1 MRQMRM
7 TTSHNPL
14 NPPSSARIP
23 AASRGATAPA
33 LPPPRQ
39 IWRQTRRRLNLAVED
54 LRRAVIERCEHH
66 PDRTRV
72 VVALDEAIVD
82 LEQLIDAFDG
92 PLFELLDAA
101 DAASDRDVRE
111 EVLQRLGQYVAEG
124 RHDFARDELVELMD
138 DNGFVE
144 LDLRSGLDGA
154 LADLARRMGVPAASD
169 TPSERR

>member
-1 MRQMRM
+1 MRM
-7 TTSHNPL
+7 TPL
-14 NPPSSARIP
+14 PSPPSSASLP
-23 AASRGATAPA
+23 PTPRGATPPA

-54 LRRAVIERCEHH
+54 LRRAVIERCEDH

-92 PLFELLDAA
+92 PLFKLLDAA

-111 EVLQRLGQYVAEG
+111 DVLRRLGQYVTEG
-124 RHDFARDELVELMD
+124 RQEFARDELVELMD
-138 DNGFVE
+138 DNGF
-144 LDLRSGLDGA
+144 LDLELRSGLDGA

>member
-1 MRQMRM
+1 M
-7 TTSHNPL
+7 
-14 NPPSSARIP
+14 
-23 AASRGATAPA
+23 
-33 LPPPRQ
+33 
-39 IWRQTRRRLNLAVED
+39 ED

-72 VVALDEAIVD
+72 LVALDEAIVD

-111 EVLQRLGQYVAEG
+111 EVLQRLGRYVAEG

-144 LDLRSGLDGA
+144 LELRSGLDGA
-154 LADLARRMGVPAASD
+154 LADLARRMGVDTDSDVPA
-169 TPSERR
+169 ERR

>member
-1 MRQMRM
+1 MRM
-7 TTSHNPL
+7 TPF
-14 NPPSSARIP
+14 PSTPSPTRIP
-23 AASRGATAPA
+23 PTARDATTSA

-39 IWRQTRRRLNLAVED
+39 IWRQTRRRLHLAVED

-111 EVLQRLGQYVAEG
+111 DVLRRLGRYVAEG

-138 DNGFVE
+138 DNGFVDLE
-144 LDLRSGLDGA
+144 LRSGLDGA
-154 LADLARRMGVPAASD
+154 LADLARRMGVEAASD
-169 TPSERR
+169 TPLEER